1 MGIVNAYLPIDRL
14 RNFLTKHKLYH
25 YLSGKAVEGGKYYT
39 ETYDFFSL
47 PLYAK
52 ENSIIPKCLDAELKT
67 VYDFSENLTLDI
79 FELQENK
86 EATCEVYDN
95 LGKNIVC
102 SVKAKRENNVV
113 TITPLVITK
122 KVSVNVITNGNSMA
136 TTLENTNS
144 VKVELKY
151 V

>member
-1 MGIVNAYLPIDRL
+1 M
-14 RNFLTKHKLYH
+14 
-25 YLSGKAVEGGKYYT
+25 
-39 ETYDFFSL
+39 
-47 PLYAK
+47 
-52 ENSIIPKCLDAELKT
+52 
-67 VYDFSENLTLDI
+67 
-79 FELQENK
+79 
-86 EATCEVYDN
+86 
-95 LGKNIVC
+95 
-102 SVKAKRENNVV
+102 KAKRENNVV

>member
-1 MGIVNAYLPIDRL
+1 MIQKWL
-14 RNFLTKHKLYH
+14 
-25 YLSGKAVEGGKYYT
+25 E
-39 ETYDFFSL
+39 
-47 PLYAK
+47 
-52 ENSIIPKCLDAELKT
+52 AELKT
-67 VYDFSENLTLDI
+67 IYDFAKNLTIDV
-79 FELQENK
+79 FELQKNK